1 METNQK
7 SAKAK
12 ISPEFFRKVL
22 LAELEA
28 VCNEVFTEWNT
39 GVDGAKYILIVL
51 IYKT

>member
-7 SAKAK
+7 SAEAK

-22 LAELEA
+22 FRESEA

-39 GVDGAKYILIVL
+39 AGDGELGL
-51 IYKT
+51 